1 MCNIL
6 SLNLY
11 SSMSQKYGICSTVK
25 MQSDRLSTIHN
36 RYTSVTKNSICIFPH
51 SSSVIHKQCQKHIQ
65 LITINSETYP
75 AIMKFYNTGTL
86 CIKC

>member
-1 MCNIL
+1 MVFAALLKCNLAI
-6 SLNLY
+6 
-11 SSMSQKYGICSTVK
+11 
-25 MQSDRLSTIHN
+25 RLSTIHN
-36 RYTSVTKNSICIFPH
+36 RYTSVTKNRNSLDSFFFFCIFPH

-65 LITINSETYP
+65 FITINSETYP